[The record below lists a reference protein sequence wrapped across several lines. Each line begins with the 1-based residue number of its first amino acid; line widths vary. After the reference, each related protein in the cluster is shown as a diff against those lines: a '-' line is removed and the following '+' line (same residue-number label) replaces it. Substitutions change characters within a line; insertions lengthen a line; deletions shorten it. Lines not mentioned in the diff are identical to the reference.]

1 MNSLVPIVCHILSI
15 VIIWI
20 LGVLKKPKFEAC
32 DLYDNNNVISNIT
45 KKENDMNK
53 KVDAIRVHDQ
63 VQNDNLLN
71 NSKVS
76 KPINKGNVL
85 N

>member
-1 MNSLVPIVCHILSI
+1 
-15 VIIWI
+15 
-20 LGVLKKPKFEAC
+20 VLKKPKFEAC

-45 KKENDMNK
+45 GNGMNK